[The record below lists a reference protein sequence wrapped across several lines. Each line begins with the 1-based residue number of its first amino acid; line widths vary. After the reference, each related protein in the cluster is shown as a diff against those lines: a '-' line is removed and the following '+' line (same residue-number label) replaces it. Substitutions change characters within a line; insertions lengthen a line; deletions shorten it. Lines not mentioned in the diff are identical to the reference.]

1 MWRAAGYA
9 ILVRMWR
16 NWQTR
21 TVQVR
26 VSNIV
31 KVRILSSAPEK
42 AAVKAAKILW
52 GVSAAG
58 SASDWQSGGH
68 EFEPRTL
75 HHETLGNPRVF
86 TFHRWLDV
94 VR

>member
-1 MWRAAGYA
+1 MGVPQGTPYM
-9 ILVRMWR
+9 RMWR

-31 KVRILSSAPEK
+31 KVRILSSAPNQ
-42 AAVKAAKILW
+42 AAVKAAIILW
-52 GVSAAG
+52 VRGVSAAG

-75 HHETLGNPRVF
+75 HQKQEV
-86 TFHRWLDV
+86 
-94 VR
+94 

>member
-1 MWRAAGYA
+1 MACCGYA
-9 ILVRMWR
+9 IHVRMWR

-31 KVRILSSAPEK
+31 KVRILSSAPK
-42 AAVKAAKILW
+42 MAAVKAAIILW

-75 HHETLGNPRVF
+75 HHSN
-86 TFHRWLDV
+86 RWNSNGF
-94 VR
+94 

>member
-1 MWRAAGYA
+1 M
-9 ILVRMWR
+9 RMWR

-31 KVRILSSAPEK
+31 KVRILSSAPLYEPIPYTVWAFEK
-42 AAVKAAKILW
+42 W

-75 HHETLGNPRVF
+75 HHENLGNPRF
-86 TFHRWLDV
+86 FLFHGWLDV